1 MDLAAQSSVTVEMTW
16 ITRTAE
22 FPECVVA
29 ALRGGG
35 GRNVTK
41 VSSDYEE
48 MKPYLP
54 IYVCLHQVCYK

>member
-48 MKPYLP
+48 MKPCLP
-54 IYVCLHQVCYK
+54 MSVCTRYVINK